1 MSTMGSDVQGSLREA
16 LYETLTGILSPDRD
30 MRQAAEQRIQALEV
44 TEEFGIH
51 LTEFVVSPAGLLP
64 IRQLA
69 SVLLKQYVE
78 THWCSVAEKFR
89 PPEINLAT
97 KERIKELLPLGL
109 RESISKVRTA
119 VAYAISAIAHW
130 DWPENWPGLF
140 DILVSCL
147 SGESE
152 YAVHGAMRVLTEF
165 TSDLTDTQL
174 PNVGPVI
181 LQEMYRI
188 FQSENQYSIRTRGR
202 AVEIFT
208 TITTLVAATELY
220 QKGFTEQYLQP
231 IIPMF
236 CEKFVQSLQVPDGP
250 TSDSGLKTDVI
261 KAINCL
267 VTRLP
272 KYVTSFLPQMLPPI
286 WKTLTQSAKFYQ
298 EGTVNGDGDEHDKE
312 VDSDGVIINF
322 NNLIIAIFE
331 FVNSIVDRKRF
342 SNLLDNLLEDVMYYL
357 IIFMQITEDQIELWS
372 TSPNQF
378 VEDEDVFAY
387 NVRISAQ
394 ELLTALVNYSA
405 DKAIN
410 ALCKVI
416 TRHIE
421 ATNALQNANGCGE
434 NNESWWKLRE
444 SSILALSKVK
454 PAVVE
459 KYASGMLQFDIIQFL
474 ATVVLATLNDS
485 GAPSLLLGRCLCVG
499 GKYAE
504 IIPSPLNSQ
513 FLEATVNGLQE
524 NQPAC
529 IRISAVKAI
538 YWFCEASNT
547 ETSIDMVNNIRSHL
561 PAIFQGLFNLATQ
574 PSTEVLTLVMET
586 LQVLISMDEAFTA
599 SVENKVCPLTI
610 AIFLKFYS
618 DPIIFELCQ
627 DIFKSLTQNPD
638 CIGPLQTRL
647 VPTLT
652 SMMAVTSMDKSK
664 DERCR
669 EVALDVLQVLVQ
681 YSPTPLSSTLV
692 ETAFPAACQCIL
704 NSQDNET
711 LQNGGEV
718 IRTYLSVAARQ
729 VTAHR
734 DNDGQ
739 TGLQY
744 ILQIIAQLLNPQS
757 SEFTAIFVG
766 RLVTTLI
773 RKAGDTLGENLDLL
787 LKAVL
792 SKMQRAETLTV
803 VQSLLMIYAHLI
815 NTEFDA
821 VLNFLSIVP
830 GPTGQ
835 SALAFVLTEWVGRQ
849 HLFFG
854 RYERKVATVALCKIL
869 EFGVTHD
876 DSRLNEITVKGDQI
890 FSGNEEGV
898 RTRSKAESQ
907 PYQWTTIP
915 VLAKIFKLI
924 INELSND
931 MEAVAANQES
941 DESDDDEEG
950 EDNNTFLDPGYETM
964 LLLDEAANDAEEG
977 EEDPELLEDS
987 IYHLNLGQY
996 MRDFLLNFSTHHCFP
1011 AYVQHLNIPER
1022 KVLSSLNIN
1031 ASFM

>member
-1 MSTMGSDVQGSLREA
+1 MSAMGSDVQGSLKEA
-16 LYETLTGILSPDRD
+16 LYETLTGILSPHRET
-30 MRQAAEQRIQALEV
+30 RQAAEQRIQALEV

-51 LTEFVVSPAGLLP
+51 LTEFVVNPHGHLP

-78 THWCSVAEKFR
+78 THWSSVAEKFR
-89 PPEINLAT
+89 PPEIKHAT
-97 KERIKELLPLGL
+97 KEKIKELLPLGL
-109 RESISKVRTA
+109 REPISKVRTA

-165 TSDLTDTQL
+165 TSDLTDNQL

-208 TITTLVAATELY
+208 TITTLVAATGVY

-231 IIPMF
+231 VIPMF
-236 CEKFVQSLQVPDGP
+236 CEKFVQCLRMPDGP

-267 VTRLP
+267 VTKLP
-272 KYVTSFLPQMLPPI
+272 KYVSNFLPQMLPPV
-286 WKTLTQSAKFYQ
+286 WETLTQSAKMYQ
-298 EGTVNGDGDEHDKE
+298 EGTVNGDREENDKE
-312 VDSDGVIINF
+312 VDSDGEIINF

-331 FVNSIVDRKRF
+331 FVHSIVDRKRF
-342 SNLLDNLLEDVMYYL
+342 SNLLDNLLQEVMYYL
-357 IIFMQITEDQIELWS
+357 IIFMQITEDQIELWT

-378 VEDEDVFAY
+378 VEEEDAFAY

-394 ELLTALVNYSA
+394 ELLTALVNYSEE
-405 DKAIN
+405 KAVN
-410 ALCKVI
+410 ALCEVV

-421 ATNALQNANGCGE
+421 ATSRLQSANDGSK
-434 NNESWWKLRE
+434 NETWWKLCE
-444 SSILALSKVK
+444 SSILALSKIK
-454 PAVVE
+454 DAVVE
-459 KYASGMLQFDIIQFL
+459 RHKAGILQFDIIGFL
-474 ATVVLATLNDS
+474 DTVVLATLNDS
-485 GAPSLLLGRCLCVG
+485 EAPPLLLGRCLCVG

-504 IIPSPLNSQ
+504 IMPPEMSSR

-538 YWFCEASNT
+538 YWFSRASTT
-547 ETSIDMVNNIRSHL
+547 ETNSTIANIIRSHL
-561 PAIFQGLFNLATQ
+561 PNIFQGLFNLANQ

-586 LQVLISMDEAFTA
+586 LQELITLDKAFTA
-599 SVENKVCPLTI
+599 SVESKICPLTI
-610 AIFLKFYS
+610 AVFLKFFS
-618 DPIIFELCQ
+618 DPMILTLCQ

-647 VPTLT
+647 IPTLT
-652 SMMAVTSMDKSK
+652 SMMAIPPMDKSK

-669 EVALDVLQVLVQ
+669 DVALDVLQVLVQ
-681 YSPTPLSSTLV
+681 YSPRPLSSALV
-692 ETAFPAACQCIL
+692 ETAFPAACHCIL
-704 NSQDNET
+704 NSEDNET
-711 LQNGGEV
+711 LQSGGEV

-729 VTAHR
+729 VTIHR

-757 SEFTAIFVG
+757 SEFTATFVG

-773 RKAGDTLGENLDLL
+773 RRAGNTLGENLDLL

-821 VLNFLSIVP
+821 VLNFLSTVP

-835 SALAFVLTEWVGRQ
+835 SALAFVLSEWVSRQ

-854 RYERKVATVALCKIL
+854 RYDRKVATVALCKIL
-869 EFGVTHD
+869 EYGVTHG
-876 DSRLNEITVKGDQI
+876 DSRLNEITVKGDEI
-890 FSGNEEGV
+890 FSGNEGV

-924 INELSND
+924 INELAND
-931 MEAVAANQES
+931 IEAVAANQDT
-941 DESDDDEEG
+941 DESDDDEEDDD
-950 EDNNTFLDPGYETM
+950 ENAFLDPGYETM
-964 LLLDEAANDAEEG
+964 LLLEKAANEAEED
-977 EEDPELLEDS
+977 EDDPELLQDS
-987 IYHLNLGQY
+987 IYHLNLSQY
-996 MRDFLLNFSTHHCFP
+996 LRDFLLNFSTHHCFP

-1022 KVLSSLNIN
+1022 KILSSLNIN
-1031 ASFM
+1031 TSFMS

>member
-1 MSTMGSDVQGSLREA
+1 MDVQGSLREA
-16 LYETLTGILSPDRD
+16 LYETLSGILSPHTET
-30 MRQAAEQRIQALEV
+30 RQAAEQRIQALEV

-51 LTEFVVSPAGLLP
+51 LTEFVVDPNGHLP

-78 THWCSVAEKFR
+78 THWSFVAEKFR
-89 PPEINLAT
+89 PPEIKYTT

-165 TSDLTDTQL
+165 TSDLTDNQL

-208 TITTLVAATELY
+208 TITTLVAATGIY

-231 IIPMF
+231 VIPMF
-236 CEKFVQSLQVPDGP
+236 CEKFVHCLQLSDGS

-267 VTRLP
+267 VTKLP
-272 KYVTSFLPQMLPPI
+272 KYVSRFLPQMLPPV
-286 WKTLTQSAKFYQ
+286 WETLVQSAKLYQ
-298 EGTVNGDGDEHDKE
+298 ERSVNGEGDTNDKE
-312 VDSDGVIINF
+312 VDSDGEIINF

-331 FVNSIVDRKRF
+331 FIHSIVDRKRF
-342 SNLLDNLLEDVMYYL
+342 SNLLDNLMQEVMYYL
-357 IIFMQITEDQIELWS
+357 IIFMQITDDQIELWT

-378 VEDEDVFAY
+378 VEEDDIFAY

-394 ELLTALVNYSA
+394 ELLTALVNYSEE
-405 DKAIN
+405 KAVN
-410 ALCKVI
+410 ALCEVV

-421 ATNALQNANGCGE
+421 ATSRLQSTNDGSE
-434 NNESWWKLRE
+434 NNETWWKLRE
-444 SSILALSKVK
+444 SSILALSKTK
-454 PAVVE
+454 DAVVE
-459 KYASGMLQFDIIQFL
+459 RQQTGILQFDIIRFL
-474 ATVVLATLNDS
+474 DTIVLATLKDS
-485 GAPSLLLGRCLCVG
+485 GAPPLLLGRCLCIG

-504 IIPSPLNSQ
+504 IMPPEMSSR

-524 NQPAC
+524 NQLSC

-538 YWFCEASNT
+538 YWFCKASMMENNNT
-547 ETSIDMVNNIRSHL
+547 LGNIIRSHL
-561 PAIFQGLFNLATQ
+561 PNIFQGVFNLANQ
-574 PSTEVLTLVMET
+574 PSTEILILVMET
-586 LQVLISMDEAFTA
+586 LQVLVSLDKAFTA
-599 SVENKVCPLTI
+599 SMENKICPLTI
-610 AIFLKFYS
+610 AAFLKFYS
-618 DPIIFELCQ
+618 DPEILNLCQ

-647 VPTLT
+647 IPTLT
-652 SMMAVTSMDKSK
+652 SMMDITPMNKSK
-664 DERCR
+664 DERCQN
-669 EVALDVLQVLVQ
+669 VALDILQVLVQ
-681 YSPTPLSSTLV
+681 YSPRPLSSALI
-692 ETAFPAACQCIL
+692 ETAFPAACHCIL
-704 NSQDNET
+704 NSEDNET

-718 IRTYLSVAARQ
+718 IRTYLAVAARQ
-729 VTAHR
+729 VTIHR

-757 SEFTAIFVG
+757 SEFTATFVG

-773 RKAGDTLGENLDLL
+773 RKAGNTLGENLDLL

-821 VLNFLSIVP
+821 VLNFLSTVP

-835 SALAFVLTEWVGRQ
+835 SALAFVLSEWVSRQ

-854 RYERKVATVALCKIL
+854 RYDRKVATVALCKIL
-869 EFGVTHD
+869 EYGVTHG
-876 DSRLNEITVKGDQI
+876 DSRLNEITVKGDEI
-890 FSGNEEGV
+890 FS
-898 RTRSKAESQ
+898 A
-907 PYQWTTIP
+907 
-915 VLAKIFKLI
+915 
-924 INELSND
+924 
-931 MEAVAANQES
+931 S
-941 DESDDDEEG
+941 D
-950 EDNNTFLDPGYETM
+950 
-964 LLLDEAANDAEEG
+964 
-977 EEDPELLEDS
+977 
-987 IYHLNLGQY
+987 
-996 MRDFLLNFSTHHCFP
+996 
-1011 AYVQHLNIPER
+1011 
-1022 KVLSSLNIN
+1022 
-1031 ASFM
+1031 

>member
-1 MSTMGSDVQGSLREA
+1 M
-16 LYETLTGILSPDRD
+16 
-30 MRQAAEQRIQALEV
+30 
-44 TEEFGIH
+44 
-51 LTEFVVSPAGLLP
+51 
-64 IRQLA
+64 
-69 SVLLKQYVE
+69 
-78 THWCSVAEKFR
+78 AEKFR
-89 PPEINLAT
+89 PPEIKYTT

-165 TSDLTDTQL
+165 TSDLTDNQL

-208 TITTLVAATELY
+208 TITTLVAATGIY

-231 IIPMF
+231 VIPMF
-236 CEKFVQSLQVPDGP
+236 CEKFVHCLQLSDGS

-267 VTRLP
+267 VTKLP
-272 KYVTSFLPQMLPPI
+272 KYVSRFLPQMLPPV
-286 WKTLTQSAKFYQ
+286 WETLVQSAKLYQ
-298 EGTVNGDGDEHDKE
+298 ERSVNGEGDTNDKE
-312 VDSDGVIINF
+312 VDSDGEIINF

-331 FVNSIVDRKRF
+331 FIHSIVDRKRF
-342 SNLLDNLLEDVMYYL
+342 SNLLDNLMQEVMYYL
-357 IIFMQITEDQIELWS
+357 IIFMQITDDQIELWT

-378 VEDEDVFAY
+378 VEEDDIFAY

-394 ELLTALVNYSA
+394 ELLTALVNYSEE
-405 DKAIN
+405 KAVN
-410 ALCKVI
+410 ALCEVV

-421 ATNALQNANGCGE
+421 ATSRLQSTNDGSE
-434 NNESWWKLRE
+434 NNETWWKLRE
-444 SSILALSKVK
+444 SSILALSKTK
-454 PAVVE
+454 DAVVE
-459 KYASGMLQFDIIQFL
+459 RQQTGILQFDIIRFL
-474 ATVVLATLNDS
+474 DTIVLATLKDS
-485 GAPSLLLGRCLCVG
+485 GAPPLLLGRCLCIG

-504 IIPSPLNSQ
+504 IMPPEMSSR

-524 NQPAC
+524 NQLSC

-538 YWFCEASNT
+538 YWFCKASMMENNNT
-547 ETSIDMVNNIRSHL
+547 LGNIIRSHL
-561 PAIFQGLFNLATQ
+561 PNIFQGVFNLANQ
-574 PSTEVLTLVMET
+574 PSTEILILVMET
-586 LQVLISMDEAFTA
+586 LQVLVSLDKAFTA
-599 SVENKVCPLTI
+599 SMENKICPLTI
-610 AIFLKFYS
+610 AAFLKFYS
-618 DPIIFELCQ
+618 DPEILNLCQ

-647 VPTLT
+647 IPTLT
-652 SMMAVTSMDKSK
+652 SMMDITPMNKSK
-664 DERCR
+664 DERCQN
-669 EVALDVLQVLVQ
+669 VALDILQVLVQ
-681 YSPTPLSSTLV
+681 YSPRPLSSALI
-692 ETAFPAACQCIL
+692 ETAFPAACHCIL
-704 NSQDNET
+704 NSEDNET

-718 IRTYLSVAARQ
+718 IRTYLAVAARQ
-729 VTAHR
+729 VTIHR

-757 SEFTAIFVG
+757 SEFTATFVG

-773 RKAGDTLGENLDLL
+773 RKAGNTLGENLDLL

-821 VLNFLSIVP
+821 VLNFLSTVP

-835 SALAFVLTEWVGRQ
+835 SALAFVLSEWVSRQ

-854 RYERKVATVALCKIL
+854 RYDRKVATVALCKIL
-869 EFGVTHD
+869 EYGVTHG
-876 DSRLNEITVKGDQI
+876 DSRLNEITVKGDEI

-931 MEAVAANQES
+931 IEAVAANQDT
-941 DESDDDEEG
+941 DESDNEDDEDDSE
-950 EDNNTFLDPGYETM
+950 NAYLDPGYETM
-964 LLLDEAANDAEEG
+964 LLLGEAANET
-977 EEDPELLEDS
+977 EEDEDDPDLLQDS
-987 IYHLNLGQY
+987 IYHLNLSQY
-996 MRDFLLNFSTHHCFP
+996 LQDFLLNFSTHHCFP
-1011 AYVQHLNIPER
+1011 AYIQHLNIPER

-1031 ASFM
+1031 ASFMQ

>member
-1 MSTMGSDVQGSLREA
+1 MSAMGCDVQGSLREA
-16 LYETLTGILSPDRD
+16 LYETLTGILSPHHDT
-30 MRQAAEQRIQALEV
+30 RQAAEQRIQALEV

-51 LTEFVVSPAGLLP
+51 LTEFVVDQNGHLP

-89 PPEINLAT
+89 PPEIKHTT
-97 KERIKELLPLGL
+97 KERIKELLPLAL

-165 TSDLTDTQL
+165 TSDLSDTQL

-188 FQSENQYSIRTRGR
+188 FQSENQYSIRIRGR

-208 TITTLVAATELY
+208 TITSLVAATELY

-231 IIPMF
+231 VIPMF
-236 CEKFVQSLQVPDGP
+236 CEKFVQCLQVPDGP
-250 TSDSGLKTDVI
+250 TSDSGLKTNII

-267 VTRLP
+267 VTKLP
-272 KYVTSFLPQMLPPI
+272 KYVSNFLPQMLPPV
-286 WKTLTQSAKFYQ
+286 WKTLTQSAKIYQ
-298 EGTVNGDGDEHDKE
+298 EGTVNGEREENDKE
-312 VDSDGVIINF
+312 VDSDGEVINF

-331 FVNSIVDRKRF
+331 FVSSILDRKRF
-342 SNLLDNLLEDVMYYL
+342 SNLLDNLLQDVMYYL

-372 TSPNQF
+372 SSPNQF
-378 VEDEDVFAY
+378 VEEEDVSY

-405 DKAIN
+405 EKAVN
-410 ALCKVI
+410 ALCKVV

-421 ATNALQNANGCGE
+421 ATSRLQNGAGE
-434 NNESWWKLRE
+434 NNDSWWKIRE
-444 SSILALSKVK
+444 SSILALCKVK
-454 PAVVE
+454 SAVVE
-459 KYASGMLQFDIIQFL
+459 KYTSGMLQFDMIQFL

-485 GAPSLLLGRCLCVG
+485 GAPPLLLGRCLCVG

-504 IIPSPLNSQ
+504 IMPSALSSQ

-529 IRISAVKAI
+529 IRISAVKSI
-538 YWFCEASNT
+538 YWFCEASTT
-547 ETSIDMVNNIRSHL
+547 ETSGALVNNIRSHL
-561 PAIFQGLFNLATQ
+561 PKIFQGLFNLASQ
-574 PSTEVLTLVMET
+574 PSTEVLTLVIET
-586 LQVLISMDEAFTA
+586 FQVVVELDKAFTA
-599 SVENKVCPLTI
+599 SVENKICPLTI
-610 AIFLKFYS
+610 AVFLKFYT
-618 DPIIFELCQ
+618 DPTIFCLCQ
-627 DIFKSLTQNPD
+627 DIFKSLTQNPL

-647 VPTLT
+647 IPTLT

-664 DERCR
+664 DEGCR
-669 EVALDVLQVLVQ
+669 DVALDVLQVLVQ
-681 YSPTPLSSTLV
+681 YSPTPLSSALV
-692 ETAFPAACQCIL
+692 ETAFPAACHCIL
-704 NSQDNET
+704 NSEENET
-711 LQNGGEV
+711 LQSGSEV
-718 IRTYLSVAARQ
+718 IRTYLSVAAQQ
-729 VTAHR
+729 VTVHR
-734 DNDGQ
+734 DSDGQ

-744 ILQIIAQLLNPQS
+744 ILQIVAQLLNPQS
-757 SEFTAIFVG
+757 SEFTATFVG

-773 RKAGDTLGENLDLL
+773 RKAGDKLGENLDLL

-792 SKMQRAETLTV
+792 SKMQRAETLIV

-821 VLNFLSIVP
+821 VLNFLSTVP

-835 SALAFVLTEWVGRQ
+835 SALAFVLTEWVSRQ

-854 RYERKVATVALCKIL
+854 RYERKVATIALCKIL
-869 EFGVTHD
+869 EYGVTHD
-876 DSRLNEITVKGDQI
+876 DSRLNQITVKGDQI
-890 FSGNEEGV
+890 FSGNEVGV
-898 RTRSKAESQ
+898 RTRSKTESQ

-915 VLAKIFKLI
+915 VLVKIFKLI

-931 MEAVAANQES
+931 MEAVTANQES
-941 DESDDDEEG
+941 DESDDDDEG
-950 EDNNTFLDPGYETM
+950 DDNNTFLDPGYETM
-964 LLLDEAANDAEEG
+964 LLLEEVSNEAEEG

-996 MRDFLLNFSTHHCFP
+996 LRDFLLNFSSHHCFP

-1022 KVLSSLNIN
+1022 KVLSSLNVN

>member
-1 MSTMGSDVQGSLREA
+1 MDVQGSLREA
-16 LYETLTGILSPDRD
+16 LYETLSGILSPHTET
-30 MRQAAEQRIQALEV
+30 RQAAEQRIQALEV

-51 LTEFVVSPAGLLP
+51 LTEFVVDPNGHLP

-78 THWCSVAEKFR
+78 THWSFVAEKFR
-89 PPEINLAT
+89 PPEIKYTT

-165 TSDLTDTQL
+165 TSDLTDNQL

-181 LQEMYRI
+181 LQEI
-188 FQSENQYSIRTRGR
+188 TRGR

-208 TITTLVAATELY
+208 TITTLVAATGIY

-231 IIPMF
+231 VIPMF
-236 CEKFVQSLQVPDGP
+236 CEKFVHCLQLSDGS

-267 VTRLP
+267 VTKLP
-272 KYVTSFLPQMLPPI
+272 KYVSRFLPQMLPPV
-286 WKTLTQSAKFYQ
+286 WETLIQSAKLYQ
-298 EGTVNGDGDEHDKE
+298 EKSVNGEGDTNDKE
-312 VDSDGVIINF
+312 VDSD
-322 NNLIIAIFE
+322 
-331 FVNSIVDRKRF
+331 DRKRF
-342 SNLLDNLLEDVMYYL
+342 SNLLDNLMQEVMYYL
-357 IIFMQITEDQIELWS
+357 IIFMQITDDQIELWT

-378 VEDEDVFAY
+378 VEEDDIFAY

-394 ELLTALVNYSA
+394 ELLTALVNYSEE
-405 DKAIN
+405 KAVN
-410 ALCKVI
+410 ALCEVV

-421 ATNALQNANGCGE
+421 ATSRLQSTNNGSE
-434 NNESWWKLRE
+434 NDETWWKLRE
-444 SSILALSKVK
+444 SSILALSKTK
-454 PAVVE
+454 DAVVE
-459 KYASGMLQFDIIQFL
+459 RQQTGILQFDIIRFL
-474 ATVVLATLNDS
+474 DTIVLATLKDS
-485 GAPSLLLGRCLCVG
+485 GAPPLLLGRCLCIG

-504 IIPSPLNSQ
+504 IMPPEMSSR

-524 NQPAC
+524 NQLSC

-538 YWFCEASNT
+538 YWFCKASMMENNNT
-547 ETSIDMVNNIRSHL
+547 LGNIIRSHL
-561 PAIFQGLFNLATQ
+561 PNIFQGVFNLANQ
-574 PSTEVLTLVMET
+574 PSTEILILVMET
-586 LQVLISMDEAFTA
+586 LQVLVSLDKAFTA
-599 SVENKVCPLTI
+599 SMENKICPLTI
-610 AIFLKFYS
+610 AAFLKFYS
-618 DPIIFELCQ
+618 DPEILNLCQ

-647 VPTLT
+647 IPTLT
-652 SMMAVTSMDKSK
+652 SMMAITPMNKSK
-664 DERCR
+664 DERCQN
-669 EVALDVLQVLVQ
+669 VALDILQVLVQ
-681 YSPTPLSSTLV
+681 YSPRPLSSALI
-692 ETAFPAACQCIL
+692 ETAFPAACHCIL
-704 NSQDNET
+704 NSEDNET

-718 IRTYLSVAARQ
+718 IRTYLAVAARQ
-729 VTAHR
+729 VTVHR

-757 SEFTAIFVG
+757 SEFTATFVG

-773 RKAGDTLGENLDLL
+773 RKAGNTLGENLDLL

-821 VLNFLSIVP
+821 VLNFLSTVP

-835 SALAFVLTEWVGRQ
+835 SALAFVLSEWVSRQ

-854 RYERKVATVALCKIL
+854 RYDRKVATVALCKIL
-869 EFGVTHD
+869 EYGVTHG
-876 DSRLNEITVKGDQI
+876 DSRLNEITVKGDEI

-931 MEAVAANQES
+931 IEAVAANQDT
-941 DESDDDEEG
+941 DESDNEDDEDDSE
-950 EDNNTFLDPGYETM
+950 NAYLDPGYETM
-964 LLLDEAANDAEEG
+964 LLLGEAANEAEED
-977 EEDPELLEDS
+977 EDDPDLLQDS
-987 IYHLNLGQY
+987 IYHLNLSQY
-996 MRDFLLNFSTHHCFP
+996 LQDFLLNFSTHHCFP
-1011 AYVQHLNIPER
+1011 AYIQHLNIPER

-1031 ASFM
+1031 ASFMQ

>member
-1 MSTMGSDVQGSLREA
+1 MDVQGSLREA
-16 LYETLTGILSPDRD
+16 LYETLSGILSPHTET
-30 MRQAAEQRIQALEV
+30 RQAAEQRIQALEV

-51 LTEFVVSPAGLLP
+51 LTEFVVDPNGHLP

-78 THWCSVAEKFR
+78 THWSFVAEKFR
-89 PPEINLAT
+89 PPEIKYTT

-165 TSDLTDTQL
+165 TSDLTDNQL

-208 TITTLVAATELY
+208 TITTLVAATGIY

-231 IIPMF
+231 VIPMF
-236 CEKFVQSLQVPDGP
+236 CEKFVHCLQLSDGS

-267 VTRLP
+267 VTKLP
-272 KYVTSFLPQMLPPI
+272 KYVSRFLPQMLPPV
-286 WKTLTQSAKFYQ
+286 WETLVQSAKLYQ
-298 EGTVNGDGDEHDKE
+298 ERSVNGEGDTNDKE
-312 VDSDGVIINF
+312 VDSDGEIINF

-331 FVNSIVDRKRF
+331 FIHSIVDRKRF
-342 SNLLDNLLEDVMYYL
+342 SNLLDNLMQEVMYYL
-357 IIFMQITEDQIELWS
+357 IIFMQITDDQIELWT

-378 VEDEDVFAY
+378 VEEDDIFAY

-394 ELLTALVNYSA
+394 ELLTALVNYSEE
-405 DKAIN
+405 KAVN
-410 ALCKVI
+410 ALCEVV

-421 ATNALQNANGCGE
+421 ATSRLQSTNDGSE
-434 NNESWWKLRE
+434 NNETWWKLRE
-444 SSILALSKVK
+444 SSILALSKTK
-454 PAVVE
+454 DAVVE
-459 KYASGMLQFDIIQFL
+459 RQQTGILQFDIIRFL
-474 ATVVLATLNDS
+474 DTIVLATLKDS
-485 GAPSLLLGRCLCVG
+485 GAPPLLLGRCLCIG

-504 IIPSPLNSQ
+504 IMPPEMSSR

-524 NQPAC
+524 NQLSC

-538 YWFCEASNT
+538 YWFCKASMMENNNT
-547 ETSIDMVNNIRSHL
+547 LGNIIRSHL
-561 PAIFQGLFNLATQ
+561 PNIFQGVFNLANQ
-574 PSTEVLTLVMET
+574 PSTEILILVMET
-586 LQVLISMDEAFTA
+586 LQVLVSLDKAFTA
-599 SVENKVCPLTI
+599 SMENKICPLTI
-610 AIFLKFYS
+610 AAFLKFYS
-618 DPIIFELCQ
+618 DPEILNLCQ
-627 DIFKSLTQNPD
+627 DIFKSLTQNPN

-647 VPTLT
+647 IPTLT
-652 SMMAVTSMDKSK
+652 SMMDITPMNKSK
-664 DERCR
+664 DERCQN
-669 EVALDVLQVLVQ
+669 VALDILQVLVQ
-681 YSPTPLSSTLV
+681 YSPRPLSSALI
-692 ETAFPAACQCIL
+692 ETAFPAACHCIL
-704 NSQDNET
+704 NSEDNET

-718 IRTYLSVAARQ
+718 IRTYLAVAARQ
-729 VTAHR
+729 VTIHR

-757 SEFTAIFVG
+757 SEFTATFVG

-773 RKAGDTLGENLDLL
+773 RKAGNTLGENLDLL

-821 VLNFLSIVP
+821 VLNFLSTVP

-835 SALAFVLTEWVGRQ
+835 SALAFVLSEWVSRQ

-854 RYERKVATVALCKIL
+854 RYDRKVATVALCKIL
-869 EFGVTHD
+869 EYGVTHG
-876 DSRLNEITVKGDQI
+876 DSRLNEITVKGDEI

-931 MEAVAANQES
+931 IEAVAANQDT
-941 DESDDDEEG
+941 DESDNEDDEDDSE
-950 EDNNTFLDPGYETM
+950 NAYLDPGYETM
-964 LLLDEAANDAEEG
+964 LLLGEAANET
-977 EEDPELLEDS
+977 EEDEDDPDLLQDS
-987 IYHLNLGQY
+987 IYHLNLSQY
-996 MRDFLLNFSTHHCFP
+996 LQDFLLNFSTHHCFP
-1011 AYVQHLNIPER
+1011 AYIQHLNIPER

-1031 ASFM
+1031 ASFMQ